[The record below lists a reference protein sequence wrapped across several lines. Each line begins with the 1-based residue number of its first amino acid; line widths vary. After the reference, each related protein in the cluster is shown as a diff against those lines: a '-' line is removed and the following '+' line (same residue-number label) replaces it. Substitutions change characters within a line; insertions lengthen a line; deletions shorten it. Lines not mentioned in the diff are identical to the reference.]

1 MDGNVPISYA
11 KILASEFENE
21 DPEFRWIKLK
31 ADMSIGAIKG
41 DQDAGMILMK
51 LVIND
56 VSKNGEIDFA
66 TKYPLKWGKKIGR
79 ANICKI
85 RCFIF

>member
-1 MDGNVPISYA
+1 
-11 KILASEFENE
+11 
-21 DPEFRWIKLK
+21 
-31 ADMSIGAIKG
+31 MSIGAIKG

-66 TKYPLKWGKKIGR
+66 AKYP
-79 ANICKI
+79 
-85 RCFIF
+85 